1 MHTLDFLQKRA
12 SIPARYL
19 KDPAPNAEQLSGI
32 LTAGLAAPDHA
43 ALRPWRFIEV
53 SGDARH
59 ALATVF
65 TEAALMDN
73 PDTPADKLERIAEK
87 PLRSPLIIVV
97 VATLTPDHP
106 KTPELEQILSAG
118 AATQQIMLAAN
129 AMGFGAVWLTG
140 PNATHPHV
148 KAALNVSEKDEIVG
162 FVYLG
167 TSSIKPPTPKRPS
180 LDEHFTQWQG
190 PQGGR

>member
-1 MHTLDFLQKRA
+1 MPTLDFLQKRA

-19 KDPAPNAEQLSGI
+19 EDPAPNADQLSEI

-43 ALRPWRFIEV
+43 ALRPWRFIEIR
-53 SGDARH
+53 GDARH
-59 ALATVF
+59 ALSTVF
-65 TEAALMDN
+65 TEAALRDN
-73 PDTPADKLERIAEK
+73 PETPADKLERIAEK

-97 VATLTPDHP
+97 VATITGNHP
-106 KTPELEQILSAG
+106 KTPEWEQIVSAG

-129 AMGFGAVWLTG
+129 ALGFGAIWLTG

-148 KAALNVSEKDEIVG
+148 KAALAVPEKDQIVG

-167 TSSIKPPTPKRPS
+167 TSSIKPPSPKRPA
-180 LDEHFTQWQG
+180 LEHHLSQWQG
-190 PQGGR
+190 T